1 MQIHRK
7 IGPRLQRPRFAHMM
21 ASLVLLGLAGSMWSS
36 TANAQ
41 QRERTGQEVVATGC
55 ASCHEKGVNGAPR
68 IGDKA
73 AWAPRASQGLTALSE
88 HALKGIRNM
97 PAHGGNPGL
106 SDIEVERAIAYMVNQ
121 SGGNWAEPSGGA
133 TPAVARSGAKIVQT
147 QCSKCHQDGL
157 NGAPKIGDR
166 AAWTPR
172 MKKGLDALVS
182 SAVHGHGPMPA
193 RGGLADLSDL
203 EIRGAVVYMFN
214 ADIVA
219 APTPP
224 PATPA
229 RADPYRQTIAGTD
242 IHLGIVRADALP
254 AQQRQTGAPSGKGYY
269 HLNISLFDSKTKA
282 AIGDAQITVKVADPM
297 GVESK
302 TLEAISANN
311 MVSFGGY
318 FRMPGPEPYTIT
330 AQIQRPGVAGVTEA
344 KFQYKVR

>member
-7 IGPRLQRPRFAHMM
+7 IGPRLPRARFGRTM
-21 ASLVLLGLAGSMWSS
+21 ALLVVLGLAGSMWSS
-36 TANAQ
+36 TANSQ
-41 QRERTGQEVVATGC
+41 RRERTGQEVVTSTC
-55 ASCHEKGVNGAPR
+55 ASCHDKGVNGAPR
-68 IGDKA
+68 IGDRA

-121 SGGNWAEPSGGA
+121 SGGNWAEPSTGA
-133 TPAVARSGAKIVQT
+133 TPAVARSGAQVVQT

-172 MKKGLDALVS
+172 MTKGLDALVS

-203 EIRGAVVYMFN
+203 EIRGAVVHMFN

-224 PATPA
+224 PAAPA
-229 RADPYRQTIAGTD
+229 RADPYRQTIAGID

-254 AQQRQTGAPSGKGYY
+254 AQQRQAGAPSGKGYY

-282 AIGDAQITVKVADPM
+282 AISDAKVTLKVADPM
-297 GVESK
+297 RVESK

-311 MVSFGGY
+311 TVSFGGY

>member
-1 MQIHRK
+1 MHTHRNGGTPSH
-7 IGPRLQRPRFAHMM
+7 GPCFARTMSLLFALALSAAM
-21 ASLVLLGLAGSMWSS
+21 ASSA
-36 TANAQ
+36 ANAQ
-41 QRERTGQEVVATGC
+41 RLEREGKEVVASVC
-55 ASCHEKGVNGAPR
+55 ASCHEKGVDGAPR
-68 IGDKA
+68 IGDRD

-88 HALKGIRNM
+88 HALKGIRKM

-106 SDIEVERAIAYMVNQ
+106 SDIEVERAITYMVNQ
-121 SGGNWAEPSGGA
+121 SGGNWAQPSEGA
-133 TPAVARSGAKIVQT
+133 SPAVIRSGAQVVQK

-172 MKKGLDALVS
+172 MKKGLDALVN

-193 RGGLADLSDL
+193 RGGLADLNDL

-214 ADIVA
+214 ADVVA
-219 APTPP
+219 TPTPP
-224 PATPA
+224 LATPA

-242 IHLGIVRADALP
+242 IHLGIVQVDSLP
-254 AQQRQTGAPSGKGYY
+254 AQQRKAGAPSGKGYY

-282 AIGDAQITVKVADPM
+282 AISDAQIRVKVADPM
-297 GVESK
+297 RVETK

-318 FRMPGPEPYTIT
+318 FRMPGPEPYKIT